1 MGNKMDK
8 VKKILYIFMAAA
20 VITMPIFTPLATLTT
35 APVFALPEP
44 PPLEALEQNTDTN
57 SPPLETN
64 EPYEQSVE
72 IKPSSGEIEKNSF
85 QEPYDKSDLKN
96 EVVPATQG
104 EIFRILVM
112 FLKVMA
118 AVLACAVV
126 IYLMLLVVRK
136 YYYKAETKE
145 YEDKTPQTPPAAPEI
160 NGDLKSPNDE
170 NEALKNFLSQTK
182 NR

>member
-1 MGNKMDK
+1 
-8 VKKILYIFMAAA
+8 MAAA
-20 VITMPIFTPLATLTT
+20 IIAMPISAPLAP
-35 APVFALPEP
+35 AFALPEP
-44 PPLEALEQNTDTN
+44 PPLETIEQNINTN
-57 SPPLETN
+57 NAPLETN
-64 EPYEQSVE
+64 EIFEQSVE

-118 AVLACAVV
+118 AVLVCALV
-126 IYLMLLVVRK
+126 IYLILLVTRK
-136 YYYKAETKE
+136 YYYKAETQE
-145 YEDKTPQTPPAAPEI
+145 QEDKTPQAAPAAPEI